1 MQLSIEQTHWLLKVL
16 QPEQTLGSLPGID
29 ALSEDVRAALVGLPT
44 DVYTTERARLVEGA
58 KRAARDLL
66 SDSSVTPLLDR
77 LPLKEGTQ
85 VVLFGDSH
93 TSDPESWATILSELL
108 VCRGVSLTINA
119 APGDTTTHGL
129 IRIGQVIA
137 QQPDWV
143 LFLLGTNDARTQ
155 GPNPTKTLVD
165 ATESARNCSE
175 LQRRITRETQAR
187 CLWLTPPAVNE
198 ERVANHWGLSR
209 FGVGFRNEDV
219 ARIATSI
226 RGLDAPTIDLFSL
239 LGAPPAA
246 ELLLDDGLHLSLAG
260 QKRVA
265 LEVIR
270 GWSQLA

>member
-1 MQLSIEQTHWLLKVL
+1 M
-16 QPEQTLGSLPGID
+16 
-29 ALSEDVRAALVGLPT
+29 RAALVGLPK
-44 DVYTTERARLVEGA
+44 DVYASERNQMFEGA
-58 KRAARDLL
+58 KHVARTLL
-66 SDSSVTPLLDR
+66 NDSSVTPLLDR
-77 LPLKEGTQ
+77 LPLKEGSQ
-85 VVLFGDSH
+85 VVVFGDSH
-93 TSDPESWATILSELL
+93 TSDPESWATILTELL
-108 VCRGVSLTINA
+108 ASRGVSLTINA

-137 QQPDWV
+137 QQPEWV

-165 ATESARNCSE
+165 ASESARNIIE
-175 LQRRITRETQAR
+175 LQRRTTRETQAR

-219 ARIATSI
+219 ARIATSV
-226 RGLDAPTIDLFSL
+226 RELDAPTIDLFSL
-239 LGAPPAA
+239 LGTPPAA
-246 ELLLDDGLHLSLAG
+246 ELLMDDGLHLSLAG

-265 LEVIR
+265 LEALR